1 MILAIIIDAPSSG
14 DEGESVVSRRRTS
27 GNKRAL
33 PRIDLELKVEAA
45 SDSGKHT
52 GAVTNISA
60 GGVFV
65 ATEQPVSVGDQLKLE
80 LTLPD
85 SKKSISL
92 DSKVR
97 WVRQRRGA
105 GRRNRPAGMGL
116 QFVNL
121 TTETSSVIGSFLQA
135 HLSPFAGRARSRS

>member
-1 MILAIIIDAPSSG
+1 M
-14 DEGESVVSRRRTS
+14 VSRRRRG
-27 GNKRAL
+27 GNNRAL
-33 PRIDLELKVEAA
+33 PRIDLEVKVNAA
-45 SDSGKHT
+45 SDSGTYT
-52 GAVTNISA
+52 GATINISA

-65 ATEQPVSVGDQLKLE
+65 ATEEPISVGDQLKLE

-85 SKKSISL
+85 SKEAISL

-97 WVRQRRGA
+97 WVRRRRVA
-105 GRRNRPAGMGL
+105 GRRDRPAGMGL

>member
-1 MILAIIIDAPSSG
+1 MRRVAAARG
-14 DEGESVVSRRRTS
+14 DPVVARRRKG

-33 PRIDLELKVEAA
+33 PRIDLEVKVDAA
-45 SDSGKHT
+45 SDSGGAHT
-52 GAVTNISA
+52 GSTINISA

-65 ATEQPVSVGDQLKLE
+65 AMEPPISLGEQLKLE

-85 SKKSISL
+85 SKRPISL

-97 WVRQRRGA
+97 WVRRRRVA
-105 GRRNRPAGMGL
+105 GRRDRPAGMGL

-135 HLSPFAGRARSRS
+135 HLSPFAGRARTRS

>member
-1 MILAIIIDAPSSG
+1 M
-14 DEGESVVSRRRTS
+14 VSRRRTG

-33 PRIDLELKVEAA
+33 PRIDLEVKVDAA
-45 SDSGKHT
+45 SESGTHT
-52 GAVTNISA
+52 GATINISA

-65 ATEQPVSVGDQLKLE
+65 ATEQPRNVGDQLKLE
-80 LTLPD
+80 LKLPD

-97 WVRQRRGA
+97 WVRRRRVG
-105 GRRNRPAGMGL
+105 GRRDRPAGMGL